1 MTPRDLSLLA
11 LRSLGA
17 HRLRSVLTLAA
28 MAIGV
33 AAVIVLTALGEGA
46 RRYVMGEFEG
56 LGSHLL
62 IVLPGRTET
71 VGGTPPL
78 LAEVPRDLTLDD
90 ALALRRGRA
99 VRLVAPLALGAAE
112 VSRGGR
118 SRESTI
124 IGTTREFVEVRRLR
138 VARGEFLP
146 EGRERS
152 ALPVAVIGAK
162 LEEELFRGESPL
174 GRWIRIGDR
183 RFRVIGV
190 LGSEGRSLGLDLQ
203 EIVVIPVASAQA
215 LFDTEGLFRVLVE
228 ATSRETISRARREVL
243 EIVARRHDGEEDVTV
258 ITQDAVLDT
267 FDRVLRAL
275 TLGVAGI
282 AGISLIVAG
291 VLVMNVMLVAVA
303 ERTAEVGLLKALGA
317 PPAEIRRLFLVEAA
331 LLCLAGGLVGL
342 AAGQLGALGIRR
354 LYPALPAFP
363 PGWAVVAALAVA
375 VGAGLVFGVLPARR
389 AARLDPV
396 TALSRH

>member
-1 MTPRDLSLLA
+1 
-11 LRSLGA
+11 
-17 HRLRSVLTLAA
+17 VK
-28 MAIGV
+28 
-33 AAVIVLTALGEGA
+33 
-46 RRYVMGEFEG
+46 GEFEG

-90 ALALRRGRA
+90 ALALRRARA

-118 SRESTI
+118 AREATI
-124 IGTTREFVEVRRLR
+124 IGTTREFREVRRLR
-138 VARGEFLP
+138 VARGQFLP
-146 EGRERS
+146 AGRERV
-152 ALPVAVIGAK
+152 ALPVAVIGSK
-162 LEEELFRGESPL
+162 LEEELFPGESPL
-174 GRWIRIGDR
+174 GRFIRIGDR

-190 LGSEGRSLGLDLQ
+190 LASEGRSLGLDLQ
-203 EIVVIPVASAQA
+203 EIVVVPVASAQA

-228 ATSRETISRARREVL
+228 AASREAIPHARREVL
-243 EIVARRHDGEEDVTV
+243 DIVERRHDGEEDVTV

-275 TLGVAGI
+275 TFGVAGI
-282 AGISLIVAG
+282 AGISLVVAG

-303 ERTAEVGLLKALGA
+303 ERASEVGLLKALGA
-317 PPAEIRRLFLVEAA
+317 QPVEILRLFLVEAA
-331 LLCLAGGLVGL
+331 MLSLAGGLAGL
-342 AAGQLGALGIRR
+342 AAGHLGAAGIRR
-354 LYPALPAFP
+354 LYPALPAVP
-363 PGWAVVAALAVA
+363 PGWAVAAALGVA
-375 VGAGLVFGVLPARR
+375 LATGLLFGVLPARR